1 MNLRAGQVSKLMD
14 ISGASLRNY
23 VKWFAQFLS
32 DDATKGSGRYFSASD
47 LSILEEA
54 RRLLRAGWKVDEV
67 SEELKLFNPEE
78 RPIQLGEDGEV
89 VLAESQRGEVN
100 LMHQLIATYEGRL
113 QDKDVLIQELK
124 EGKARQMEKL
134 DDLRKENEALKTSL
148 EELERLAPQS
158 VGRNYLGRL
167 PNR

>member
-1 MNLRAGQVSKLMD
+1 MDLRAGQVAQLMD

-32 DDATKGSGRYFSASD
+32 DDATKGTGRYFSATD
-47 LSILEEA
+47 LSVLEEA

-78 RPIQLGEDGEV
+78 RPIQLGKDGEV
-89 VLAESQRGEVN
+89 VLAESQTGDVN
-100 LMHQLIATYEGRL
+100 LVHQLIATYEGRI

-124 EGKARQMEKL
+124 NSKTRQSEKL
-134 DDLRKENEALKTSL
+134 EELRKENEALKASL
-148 EELERLAPQS
+148 DELERVARQS

-167 PNR
+167 SNR

>member
-32 DDATKGSGRYFSASD
+32 DDATKDSRRKFSAID
-47 LSILEEA
+47 LSVLEEA
-54 RRLLRAGWKVDEV
+54 RRLLRAGWKVEEV
-67 SEELKLFNPEE
+67 AEELKLFSPEE
-78 RPIQLGEDGEV
+78 RPIQLGKGGEV
-89 VLAESQRGEVN
+89 VLAEGRPGDVN

-113 QDKDVLIQELK
+113 QDKDVLIHELK
-124 EGKARQMEKL
+124 ESKARQTEKL
-134 DDLRKENEALKTSL
+134 DDLRKENEALKASL

-158 VGRNYLGRL
+158 VGRNYLGRI
-167 PNR
+167 PSR